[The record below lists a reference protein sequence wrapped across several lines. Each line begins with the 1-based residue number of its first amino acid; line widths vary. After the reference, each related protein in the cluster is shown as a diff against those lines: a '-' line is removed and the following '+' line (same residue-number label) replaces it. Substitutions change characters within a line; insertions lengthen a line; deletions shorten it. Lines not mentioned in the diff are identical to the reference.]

1 MIPIKNTEAR
11 KRAQSKYKKKL
22 REEGGEKRIE
32 IAFSQADM
40 DLYRFAKDR
49 EVPVAAYI
57 KGLIREDRGRKP
69 LEVKNVKF

>member
-1 MIPIKNTEAR
+1 MIPTKDTEAR

-22 REEGGEKRIE
+22 RESGNEARIE

-40 DLYRFAKDR
+40 DLYHYAKDHG
-49 EVPVAAYI
+49 PVATYI

-69 LEVKNVKF
+69 LEVKNVKY